1 MIIRHKFLDF
11 INHEKHFLFE
21 QGFKKLPSDS
31 YMKAFQKKI
40 TDDVSYFIRFGTGFG
55 NLNIFYGVSL
65 RKFDAFCETH
75 EVETF
80 QFFGTIGLRK
90 EAFVDLTNVKT
101 LDEIGDDFRQF
112 YFEAIAPFFEAN
124 NHLSGM
130 FKTLRKVKGRPVGND
145 ENHSL
150 ADAGMWADL
159 ILTRVFKPE
168 ELEGRANHYYQ
179 AMLDMNKDNKF
190 QILNADELAEYHK
203 QMKDKFDAL
212 VVKMQ
217 NLDIEKL
224 KADLSIEGDNEA

>member
-55 NLNIFYGVSL
+55 FLEIFYGVSI
-65 RKFDAFCETH
+65 RKFDAFCEIH
-75 EVETF
+75 EIETF
-80 QFFGTIGLRK
+80 PFFGTIGLSK
-90 EAFVDLTNVKT
+90 DSFVDLTNVKT

-130 FKTLRKVKGRPVGND
+130 FKTLRKVKGRLSGGD

-150 ADAGMWADL
+150 GGAGIWADL
-159 ILTRVFKPE
+159 LLTRVYKPE
-168 ELEGRANHYYQ
+168 ELEERANFYKDDLIKSIEEYIRIGHPGVDKNRINEVEDEYQ
-179 AMLDMNKDNKF
+179 QFLNKMLS
-190 QILNADELAEYHK
+190 
-203 QMKDKFDAL
+203 
-212 VVKMQ
+212 
-217 NLDIEKL
+217 LDIAKTRL
-224 KADLSIEGDNEA
+224 DLGIEGNNEA